1 MAVAKKCKH
10 CGEWIEKEKATQ
22 VSTQQ
27 EVLIPASQREPSTF
41 KKKLLTLI
49 VPITATTIFIAALV
63 IFHSNYSYT
72 DWWIDEGII
81 IWSAIGI
88 FSLLM
93 CTYFIFVIRKLK
105 VIIPKGSIL
114 KSKST
119 KIALGIIGTVA
130 IIACGVL
137 LHYNRVG
144 KQKELEAAAIK
155 AHNDSISNFEEKAWV
170 MKTKAMAVRRLSHL
184 IFYDIHKNWS
194 SAIFRHRAYNTN
206 NTSVIC
212 NDFNN
217 AIQWRMEFYRKEG
230 AFNYLDKWLDE
241 MKNDMDIINNP
252 PEEKYKL
259 TSEKLNELYYSV
271 SKCVSFCKSPEGNL
285 SSFGVRS
292 SSLTQDIDDKI
303 QGIDLLVKNDNE
315 EMLASGLYSDA
326 LTDEMSSYI
335 DNVLVK

>member
-1 MAVAKKCKH
+1 MEETKKCPHCGGEILAVAKKCKH
-10 CGEWIEKEKATQ
+10 CGEWIENEKATQ

-27 EVLIPASQREPSTF
+27 EVPIPACQREPSTF
-41 KKKLLTLI
+41 KNKLLTLI
-49 VPITATTIFIAALV
+49 VPITAITIFIA
-63 IFHSNYSYT
+63 T
-72 DWWIDEGII
+72 
-81 IWSAIGI
+81 
-88 FSLLM
+88 
-93 CTYFIFVIRKLK
+93 
-105 VIIPKGSIL
+105 
-114 KSKST
+114 
-119 KIALGIIGTVA
+119 
-130 IIACGVL
+130 CGVL

-194 SAIFRHRAYNTN
+194 SSIFRHRAYNTN

-259 TSEKLNELYYSV
+259 TSEKLNELFYSV
-271 SKCVSFCKSPEGNL
+271 SRCVSFCKSPEGNL

-303 QGIDLLVKNDNE
+303 QGIDLLVKKDNE

-326 LTDEMSSYI
+326 LTDNMSSYI